1 MCRPVEPCLLRHP
14 VIYTY
19 RLVDPCLFETACDT
33 YRYRPVEPMFIG
45 TSFDINIH
53 VHTCGSM
60 FIGTPCDIYIQT
72 CGSMFIGTPCDTYR
86 YRTVEPMFIGTSF
99 DINIHVHT
107 CGSMFI
113 GTPYDIYIQTCGSM
127 FI

>member
-60 FIGTPCDIYIQT
+60 FIGTPY
-72 CGSMFIGTPCDTYR
+72 DTYR
-86 YRTVEPMFIGTSF
+86 YRPVEPMAL
-99 DINIHVHT
+99 INSDKVILDNIKST
-107 CGSMFI
+107 
-113 GTPYDIYIQTCGSM
+113 
-127 FI
+127 